1 MPSTSPRSGAIR
13 SLAWLAIV
21 AGLLATGCGTTS
33 RAADPSDVTEPP
45 VTVTEIDGSDLKQLT
60 LSARAAERLGLETA
74 PVTSEA
80 SGGSQRLVIP
90 YAALLYDRSGDT
102 WVYAAIGPR
111 TYVRT
116 AVTVERV
123 EADRAVLSDG
133 PPVATEVVTVGVAE
147 LHGVESGVGGGH

>member
-1 MPSTSPRSGAIR
+1 MDQ
-13 SLAWLAIV
+13 
-21 AGLLATGCGTTS
+21 AGGRT
-33 RAADPSDVTEPP
+33 ADV
-45 VTVTEIDGSDLKQLT
+45 EIDGNL
-60 LSARAAERLGLETA
+60 A
-74 PVTSEA
+74 
-80 SGGSQRLVIP
+80 
-90 YAALLYDRSGDT
+90 
-102 WVYAAIGPR
+102 YAAIGPR